1 MKPNALNVAVL
12 AACGLTSD
20 QTDAYIPSLTAAF
33 QRSATFRTATAL
45 HSTSTVNGETAS
57 SSAEDAFSAFADS
70 LDEDTLFDD
79 EDGDAFGSGDAA
91 NLPTWQ
97 ESLDSLLD
105 PTTPAAK
112 RQILLSDLLNASD
125 DIRESVQDAVANGK
139 IDPILTPT
147 GKRLQDGTRAVARQ
161 ITTDILPGIAEVV
174 SSGPPTPNNIGKAS
188 RVAPDLPTLVPK
200 LGSRIFD
207 AISNQARQNL
217 ELLQGD
223 LADPSRIP
231 ERLSKQASSVAKEAK
246 NVFLET
252 PEGLEGPAYKV
263 LSKSEGYEI
272 REYEAYTVASTSM
285 AKIGEPYSMD
295 DVASGGAGFNALAAY
310 LFGANGEGK
319 SMEMT
324 TPVATT
330 SLGEMRFYLKPDGTV
345 TTDKPSFPQP
355 LTEKDEGF
363 NEKGKVT
370 ITEVPASRLA
380 VRRFTGFVT
389 EGEVARQKDALLSS
403 LAIDGVEVDVPH
415 GRPVPHIVLQ
425 YNPPYTV
432 PIVRRNEIAVP
443 VREPGVEVGAADLE
457 TEWGGEA
464 SSAAAED
471 SEQDDEPAAKAAG
484 GADIDDIGP
493 SDVED
498 GSP

>member
-1 MKPNALNVAVL
+1 MYPLTQTNLGIMYVL
-12 AACGLTSD
+12 DC
-20 QTDAYIPSLTAAF
+20 
-33 QRSATFRTATAL
+33 
-45 HSTSTVNGETAS
+45 
-57 SSAEDAFSAFADS
+57 
-70 LDEDTLFDD
+70 LF
-79 EDGDAFGSGDAA
+79 
-91 NLPTWQ
+91 LQ
-97 ESLDSLLD
+97 
-105 PTTPAAK
+105 
-112 RQILLSDLLNASD
+112 
-125 DIRESVQDAVANGK
+125 

-174 SSGPPTPNNIGKAS
+174 SSGPPTPNNIDKAS

-403 LAIDGVEVDVPH
+403 LGIDGVEVDVPH

-464 SSAAAED
+464 SS
-471 SEQDDEPAAKAAG
+471 EQDNEPAAKAAG

>member
-1 MKPNALNVAVL
+1 M
-12 AACGLTSD
+12 
-20 QTDAYIPSLTAAF
+20 
-33 QRSATFRTATAL
+33 
-45 HSTSTVNGETAS
+45 
-57 SSAEDAFSAFADS
+57 
-70 LDEDTLFDD
+70 
-79 EDGDAFGSGDAA
+79 
-91 NLPTWQ
+91 
-97 ESLDSLLD
+97 
-105 PTTPAAK
+105 
-112 RQILLSDLLNASD
+112 
-125 DIRESVQDAVANGK
+125 
-139 IDPILTPT
+139 
-147 GKRLQDGTRAVARQ
+147 
-161 ITTDILPGIAEVV
+161 V
-174 SSGPPTPNNIGKAS
+174 SSGPPTPNNIDKAS

-207 AISNQARQNL
+207 AISNQAKQNL

-231 ERLSKQASSVAKEAK
+231 KRLSKQATSVAKEAK

-263 LSKSEGYEI
+263 LSKGEGYEI
-272 REYEAYTVASTSM
+272 REYEAYSVASTSM

-295 DVASGGAGFNALAAY
+295 DVASGGAAFNALAAY
-310 LFGANGEGK
+310 LFGANDEGK

-324 TPVATT
+324 TPVTTT

-345 TTDKPSFPQP
+345 ITDKPSFPQP
-355 LTEKDEGF
+355 LNEKDEGF

-403 LAIDGVEVDVPH
+403 LAMDGIEVDVPH

-432 PIVRRNEIAVP
+432 PIVRRNEIAIP
-443 VREPGVEVGAADLE
+443 VREPGVEVGSADLE
-457 TEWGGEA
+457 TEWGGE
-464 SSAAAED
+464 SSADGELD
-471 SEQDDEPAAKAAG
+471 EEPATTEASG
-484 GADIDDIGP
+484 GADIDDVGP